1 MSFEFLLRL
10 PNGTPQRR
18 GHRSRAERSQGAV
31 LDRRWTCGQ
40 GTWLSAEEF
49 ASARWEE
56 IRKDLKAPVIRRET
70 LMTMKRMAARPQD
83 LADIAE
89 LEEIQ
94 KLKEG

>member
-1 MSFEFLLRL
+1 MELRSVEDIVHAL
-10 PNGTPQRR
+10 NEAKVQST
-18 GHRSRAERSQGAV
+18 
-31 LDRRWTCGQ
+31 DRRWTCGQ